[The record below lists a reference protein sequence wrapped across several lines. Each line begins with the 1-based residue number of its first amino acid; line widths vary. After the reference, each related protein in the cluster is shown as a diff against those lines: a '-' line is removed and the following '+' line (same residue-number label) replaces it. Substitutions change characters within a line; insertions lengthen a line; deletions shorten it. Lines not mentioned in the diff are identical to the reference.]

1 MKYLLILAIVFITG
15 CSGKVEKDEQDSI
28 HKDSIITN
36 SGSKP
41 VKQEVL
47 SMLNLFYSEYITQCS
62 NLTDNAVAGRNAII
76 EKYCTA
82 ELAAKVKNSEPDSDP
97 FLNAQDCDIAW
108 LKTLTITQD
117 ENNKDTY
124 YVCYTAA
131 PGEEPN
137 CVDLKVIEEKG
148 SFKISYTE
156 IVSL

>member
-1 MKYLLILAIVFITG
+1 MKYLAILAVILVTG
-15 CSGKVEKDEQDSI
+15 CSGKTEKPESNKNETVVTPSNPETVKTAATKMI
-28 HKDSIITN
+28 N
-36 SGSKP
+36 S
-41 VKQEVL
+41 
-47 SMLNLFYSEYITQCS
+47 FYSEYITQCS
-62 NLTDNAVAGRNAII
+62 SSATDDAAGRNAII

-82 ELAAKVKNSEPDSDP
+82 ELTSKVKNSDPDFDP

-124 YVCYTAA
+124 YICYTAA

-137 CVDLKVIEEKG
+137 CIDLKVIEEKG
-148 SFKISYTE
+148 RFKISSVE